1 MSRSA
6 LVNRPID
13 VTALIAEVSSP
24 GCGAVSVFVG
34 TVRDNNEG
42 DSVTGI
48 DYTAY
53 PAMAEAELARI
64 VSEAAQRFAGASVV
78 VEHRVGTLAIGD
90 VSVCIVAAHAHRA
103 PALDS
108 VRFVIEELKQRVPIW
123 KLEHYTDGTRA
134 WVDPTAAPSA
144 VST

>member
-13 VTALIAEVSSP
+13 VTALVAEVSSP
-24 GCGAVSVFVG
+24 GCGAVSVFLG
-34 TVRDNNEG
+34 TVRDKSEG
-42 DSVTGI
+42 ESVTGI

-53 PAMAEAELARI
+53 AVMAEAELERI
-64 VSEAAQRFAGASVV
+64 VSEAAQRFAGASLV
-78 VEHRVGTLAIGD
+78 VEHRIGTLAVGD
-90 VSVCIVAAHAHRA
+90 VSVGIVAAHAHRS
-103 PALDS
+103 PSLDA

-123 KLEHYTDGTRA
+123 KLEHYTNGTRA
-134 WVDPTAAPSA
+134 WVDPTRVPSP